1 MAKGSAARRYAKALF
16 SLAQEEN
23 RAAQVREE
31 VERLGRQLAESAEL
45 RAVLLRPLH
54 PVAQRR
60 AVLAAAVS
68 ERLGASSLLRR
79 FLSFL
84 IDQRRLVDYE
94 TIEAEYGRLADAAAG
109 VTKAHVRSAAPLS
122 DAQRERLQRAL
133 QQQVGGRVE
142 IALEIDP
149 SLVAG
154 AVAQVGDLVYDGSL
168 RTQLRQLRAS
178 LARG

>member
-23 RAAQVREE
+23 RAAEVREE

-60 AVLAAAVS
+60 AVLAAVS